1 MPRNRRAHKGCAAG
15 GKKGLCCTL
24 LRHGPTQPA
33 SGYSASWRQ
42 LTSVRSI
49 SSVSHTAAGVAGPG
63 GGGRRFGRQATRW
76 LWLHNAG
83 MMLRAAEQSP
93 EQAWEKSAPA
103 APTRHAGH
111 IKATLLA
118 LQQRPLPPLPLQ
130 QPLLRLRCYALPA
143 RGHASGS
150 ARGSRRPS
158 GAAHRRFA
166 TMQGATS
173 HAVHAPRPP
182 LQLADV
188 AVQQRQVRHV
198 GGGGVLAERR
208 PRRRAC
214 LHPALVA
221 NGWTRYQSSRLW
233 PAGSGT
239 TGPACTVPKR
249 HSSRLHRVGLRLA
262 QQVHALVEDGA
273 AGGTGKGDAVR
284 LQHSQQR
291 HAPVNGR

>member
-1 MPRNRRAHKGCAAG
+1 MR
-15 GKKGLCCTL
+15 
-24 LRHGPTQPA
+24 
-33 SGYSASWRQ
+33 
-42 LTSVRSI
+42 
-49 SSVSHTAAGVAGPG
+49 
-63 GGGRRFGRQATRW
+63 GRRQEGF
-76 LWLHNAG
+76 LLH
-83 MMLRAAEQSP
+83 
-93 EQAWEKSAPA
+93 PA
-103 APTRHAGH
+103 APRPYSTC
-111 IKATLLA
+111 
-118 LQQRPLPPLPLQ
+118 QRVLCQLEPADQ
-130 QPLLRLRCYALPA
+130 RAVDLLRLPHCSRGGRAGGRGPPFRQAGHKVAVAPQCGHDAQGCRTEPRTGMGEISASRPHPSRWPHQSHAPRPAAAPPAPPAPPTAAAAPPLLCPACTGACKRFSPRLSAPFRRCTQAV
-143 RGHASGS
+143 R
-150 ARGSRRPS
+150 
-158 GAAHRRFA
+158 

-221 NGWTRYQSSRLW
+221 NGWTRYRSSRLW

-273 AGGTGKGDAVR
+273 AGGTGEGDAVR